1 MHSSQQ
7 SPSPQRGSWDSKSSN
22 LEKQVVLCEDVL
34 GATALRDSDS
44 PEQQLLGGHGVVEDV
59 DSGFVQSSHDRSSFD
74 QGSAHVPRTLSS

>member
-34 GATALRDSDS
+34 GANGAIALKR
-44 PEQQLLGGHGVVEDV
+44 L
-59 DSGFVQSSHDRSSFD
+59 
-74 QGSAHVPRTLSS
+74 T

>member
-7 SPSPQRGSWDSKSSN
+7 SPSPQRGSWDSKSSS
-22 LEKQVVLCEDVL
+22 LEKQVVLCEEKQ
-34 GATALRDSDS
+34 AIALRDSDS

-74 QGSAHVPRTLSS
+74 QSSAHVPRTLNS

>member
-34 GATALRDSDS
+34 GATARRDS

-74 QGSAHVPRTLSS
+74 QSSAHVPRTLNS